1 MIPKTLDNLFF
12 KTAVHQC
19 NDFVVIT
26 DADSLILYVNPSF
39 EIHTGYKLKS
49 IKGKNISIVKS
60 GLHNNTFYKKLWS
73 NLKKGN
79 PVSQVFIN
87 KKKNGELYY
96 ENKTIT
102 PIKNEKG
109 KIEFYLSTSKDF
121 TKEYTLKKEV
131 IDQNNFIQSIV
142 KNTDALIV
150 GLDIDANIVLF
161 NSACEKLTGYKF
173 ADVKG
178 KNVINTFIPKQERKA
193 AQDFFKNISENRRN
207 SKKHINTWLTKNKK
221 ELLIKWSSTYLQVSN
236 NDGLFLL
243 CTGIDVTKE
252 KENEDKLIA
261 LNNQLDEK
269 VKARTNE
276 IRLLNKEIL
285 LKNNLL
291 HKINSNLPSIVYYLN
306 VKSKQ
311 ITLINNKIN
320 DTVLFPFENDVC
332 IDFKD
337 FVSLFNTKSNKAISI
352 KQFLDKKNSN
362 EYVFC
367 YNSENIYLQHKTV
380 VFEFD
385 KNNKPNV
392 YLGVLTDV
400 THLKTIQ
407 HRLEES
413 QRIAHIG
420 TWDWNVQTNELYW
433 TDEIY
438 RIFELDPELF
448 KPSYT
453 TFLEIIHQEDRKL
466 LEDTVHYA
474 VNNNTPYELIHRL
487 ETQPGKIKYVIENGV
502 CHYDEYGKPLKMIGT
517 VRDIT
522 ETEYTKKRLEESQK
536 HTKIG
541 TWEYNLVTKKLIN
554 SKQLYELWEVNPL
567 QFEITRDFI
576 LQGIHKEDINRI
588 LEIENETIKNGKSYS
603 VEYRITTA
611 LGNQKHVRRNGYVE
625 NDSKG
630 VPVKLFGS
638 VQDITEEWKQK
649 NKLLN
654 YYATL
659 ENSLS
664 AIFTN
669 DFDSKIEYANPSA
682 IKMWGYA
689 SLEEMLKDKP
699 YVYNYWHPDD
709 VSKVSECLKLVLTHG
724 FCPSEKPYKAI
735 KKNGE
740 IALIKF
746 NLSLIKD
753 VNNNPIS
760 MTGSFYDVTEEL
772 KIKKEI
778 EESDKKLQS
787 LLSNIDEIVYGI
799 DFEEGDMTIGN
810 LFFVSGK
817 SKEIIGYSAEEFKN
831 SANLWYS
838 LIHPDDVQFVFEST
852 MEAINLKKSVIRAY
866 RMKHGLTGE
875 YRWFEDK
882 FTPDFDKDGNLK
894 LFYGSASDVT
904 DRKNL
909 EISLIENEVKYRSLY
924 ENALVGI
931 FRTNIKTKKA
941 VDANNVCVKLFGYD
955 SKVDFFENFISTERY
970 ANIET
975 RNALLAKLKINNS
988 IENEEILFLKKDG
1001 TPFWGNTSVKLLEG
1015 GELMEGV
1022 VVDVTLS
1029 KMYEKQLKNNLDEKD
1044 LLIKEVH
1051 HRVKNNLQIISSLLK
1066 LQMQKHHNPILIEA
1080 LTESRERV
1088 RAIALIHEKMY
1099 MSDDI
1104 STIDFC
1110 EYLNNLVKSIYALHK
1125 DRNVQLT
1132 MNLEKF
1138 ITDIN
1143 VAIPLALVCYEIFS
1157 NAFKHAF
1164 NDKQKGEL
1172 VVDLINNNGKIC
1184 IKILDN
1190 GSGFSVENIDE
1201 QKSLGWNLI
1210 NNLSK
1215 QAKATIAIKSKIGH
1229 GSEFIIS
1236 L

>member
-236 NDGLFLL
+236 SDGLFLL

-276 IRLLNKEIL
+276 IRQLNKEIL

-291 HKINSNLPSIVYYLN
+291 HKINSNLPAIVYYLN
-306 VKSKQ
+306 VKTKK

-320 DTVLFPFENDVC
+320 DTVLFPFDNDVC
-332 IDFKD
+332 VDFKD
-337 FVSLFNTKSNKAISI
+337 FVSHFNCKSNKAISI
-352 KQFLDKKNSN
+352 KQFLDEKNSN
-362 EYVFC
+362 EYAI
-367 YNSENIYLQHKTV
+367 NLHKENYYLQHKTV

-400 THLKTIQ
+400 TYLKTIQ

-413 QRIAHIG
+413 QGIAHIG

-438 RIFELDPELF
+438 RIFELDPKNF

-453 TFLEIIHQEDRKL
+453 TFLEIIHQEDREL
-466 LEDTVHYA
+466 LEEAVHYA
-474 VNNNTPYELIHRL
+474 VKNNKPYELTHRL
-487 ETQPGKIKYVIENGV
+487 ETQPGKIKYVIENGM
-502 CHYDEYGKPLKMIGT
+502 CHYDEHGIPTHMIGT

-522 ETEYTKKRLEESQK
+522 EVEYTKKRLEEAQNLAQ
-536 HTKIG
+536 IG
-541 TWEYNLVTKKLIN
+541 TWEFNRVTNEFYSSI
-554 SKQLYELWEVNPL
+554 QMYDIYELDSSKNL
-567 QFEITRDFI
+567 ITIDYLVKHIHPEDMTFVIETPNKAAQNRDSYFI
-576 LQGIHKEDINRI
+576 
-588 LEIENETIKNGKSYS
+588 
-603 VEYRITTA
+603 EYRIITDSNKIKYVS
-611 LGNQKHVRRNGYVE
+611 GRGYAEYSSSGEVI
-625 NDSKG
+625 
-630 VPVKLFGS
+630 KLLGS
-638 VQDITEEWKQK
+638 VQDITREKTLQ

-682 IKMWGYA
+682 IKMWGYE

-724 FCPSEKPYKAI
+724 FCSSEKPYKAI

-799 DFEEGDMTIGN
+799 DFEEGDMAIGN

-817 SKEIIGYSAEEFKN
+817 SKEIIGYSAEEFK
-831 SANLWYS
+831 SCANLWYT
-838 LIHPDDVQFVFEST
+838 LIHPDDVQSVFEST

-882 FTPDFDKDGNLK
+882 FTPDFDRDGNLK

-904 DRKNL
+904 TRKNL
-909 EISLIENEVKYRSLY
+909 EISLIENEEKYRSLY

-931 FRTNIKTKKA
+931 FRTNIKTKKP
-941 VDANNVCVKLFGYD
+941 VDANNVCVKIFGYD
-955 SKVDFFENFISTERY
+955 SRDDFFENFISTEHY
-970 ANIET
+970 ADIEI
-975 RNALLAKLKINNS
+975 RNSLLTKLKTNKS

-1001 TPFWGNTSVKLLEG
+1001 SSFWGNTSVKLLEG

-1022 VVDVTLS
+1022 VIDITLS
-1029 KMYEKQLKNNLDEKD
+1029 KIYENQLKNNLEEKD

-1110 EYLNNLVKSIYALHK
+1110 EYLKNLIKSIYALHK
-1125 DRNVQLT
+1125 DRNVNLT
-1132 MNLEKF
+1132 LNFEKF
-1138 ITDIN
+1138 VTDIN

-1164 NDKQKGEL
+1164 KEKQEGEL
-1172 VVDLINNNGKIC
+1172 HVDLMNQNGKTS
-1184 IKILDN
+1184 IKISDN
-1190 GSGFSVENIDE
+1190 GSGFIVENVDQ
-1201 QKSLGWNLI
+1201 QKSLGWSLI

-1215 QAKATIAIKSKIGH
+1215 QAKATIDIKSKIGQ
-1229 GSEFIIS
+1229 GSEFIIN

>member
-236 NDGLFLL
+236 SDGLFLL

-438 RIFELDPELF
+438 RIFELDPKLF

-466 LEDTVHYA
+466 LEEAVHDA
-474 VNNNTPYELIHRL
+474 VANNKPYELVHRL
-487 ETQPGKIKYVIENGV
+487 ETQPGKIKYVIEKGV
-502 CHYDEYGKPLKMIGT
+502 CHYDENGNPTHMIGT

-522 ETEYTKKRLEESQK
+522 DVEYTKKRLEEAQNLAQ
-536 HTKIG
+536 IG
-541 TWEYNLVTKKLIN
+541 TWEYNSVTHEFISSGQMYSIYDLDSNENLITIDYLIN
-554 SKQLYELWEVNPL
+554 HVHPDDKSLV
-567 QFEITRDFI
+567 
-576 LQGIHKEDINRI
+576 
-588 LEIENETIKNGKSYS
+588 IETPNKAAQDRESYFM
-603 VEYRITTA
+603 EYRIITDSNRMKYVSGRGYA
-611 LGNQKHVRRNGYVE
+611 EYNSNGEVI
-625 NDSKG
+625 
-630 VPVKLFGS
+630 KLLGS
-638 VQDITEEWKQK
+638 VQDITKEKVLQ
-649 NKLLN
+649 NNLLN

-664 AIFTN
+664 AIFSN
-669 DFDSKIEYANPSA
+669 DFDAKIKYANPA
-682 IKMWGYA
+682 AVKMWGY
-689 SLEEMLKDKP
+689 SSLTEMLEEKP
-699 YVYNYWHPDD
+699 YAYNYWHPDD
-709 VSKVSECLKLVLTHG
+709 ACKVNDCVNSVLTHG
-724 FCPSEKPYKAI
+724 FYNQEEPYRAI

-740 IALIKF
+740 IAFIKF
-746 NLSLIKD
+746 KLSLIRD
-753 VNNNPIS
+753 VNNNPSS
-760 MTGSFYDVTEEL
+760 MTGSFYDLTEEL

-817 SKEIIGYSAEEFKN
+817 SKEIIGYSAEEFK
-831 SANLWYS
+831 SCANLWYT
-838 LIHPDDVQFVFEST
+838 LIHPDDVQSVFEST

-866 RMKHGLTGE
+866 RMKHGLSGE

-882 FTPDFDKDGNLK
+882 FTPDFDRDGNLK

-904 DRKNL
+904 TRKNL
-909 EISLIENEVKYRSLY
+909 EISLIENEEKYRSLY

-931 FRTNIKTKKA
+931 FRTNIKTKKP
-941 VDANNVCVKLFGYD
+941 VDANNVCVKIFGYD
-955 SKVDFFENFISTERY
+955 SRDDFFENFISTEHY
-970 ANIET
+970 ADIEI
-975 RNALLAKLKINNS
+975 RNSLLTKLKTNKS

-1001 TPFWGNTSVKLLEG
+1001 SSFWGNTSVKLLEG

-1022 VVDVTLS
+1022 VIDITLS
-1029 KMYEKQLKNNLDEKD
+1029 KIYENQLKNNLEEKD

-1110 EYLNNLVKSIYALHK
+1110 EYLKNLIKSIYALHK
-1125 DRNVQLT
+1125 DRNVNLT
-1132 MNLEKF
+1132 LNFEKF
-1138 ITDIN
+1138 VTDIN

-1164 NDKQKGEL
+1164 KEKQEGEL
-1172 VVDLINNNGKIC
+1172 HVDLMNQNGKTS
-1184 IKILDN
+1184 IKISDN
-1190 GSGFSVENIDE
+1190 GSGFIVENVDQ
-1201 QKSLGWNLI
+1201 QKSLGWSLI

-1215 QAKATIAIKSKIGH
+1215 QAKATIDIKSKIGQ
-1229 GSEFIIS
+1229 GSEFIIN